1 MAISSPSEQFRW
13 IRFPLIAADRDAKR
27 WIQSCLIFGLAP
39 NTVVAYARAIEEFL
53 GFCQQR
59 ALEGRHAS
67 RESIAQYVG
76 ALRSQPRTER
86 ANVVRIDSGARL
98 SNATLQQRLTA
109 IRLFFDFL
117 IDDGLIQT
125 NPVGR
130 GRYAA
135 SKRFGGRAARSLI
148 PTFHK
153 LPWIPSE
160 AQWTAL
166 LAVVAEESARNRCMF
181 ALAYDAALRREE
193 LCQLRSDD
201 IDPAHRLLRIRA
213 ETTKGR
219 RERIVPY
226 SRVSGELLRSYL
238 CHRQGVARTRGPL
251 FLSESPRNYSVP
263 ITLWTWSKVV
273 RSIALRA
280 EVPAFSTH
288 TLRHLCLTDLARMG
302 WDLHEIARLA
312 GHQNLDTTKQY
323 IHLSARD
330 LAQRFRE
337 TMTLLHAQRL
347 EILAEWPAAIAD
359 AP

>member
-1 MAISSPSEQFRW
+1 MAIDSLCFESVW
-13 IRFPLIAADRDAKR
+13 KHFPITATHRDAKR
-27 WIQSCLIFGLAP
+27 WIQSCVMLGLAP
-39 NTVVAYARAIEEFL
+39 NTVTAYARALEGFL
-53 GFCQQR
+53 GFCGNR
-59 ALEGRHAS
+59 SVEVRSAS
-67 RESIAQYVG
+67 REVIAQYVG
-76 ALRSQPRTER
+76 DLRTQPRRER
-86 ANVVRIDSGARL
+86 SNVVRIDSGALL

-109 IRLFFDFL
+109 VRLFFDFL
-117 IDDGLIQT
+117 VEDGLIQV
-125 NPVGR
+125 NPVSR
-130 GRYAA
+130 GRYTL
-135 SKRFGGRAARSLI
+135 SKRFGGRGERSPI
-148 PTFHK
+148 QKFHK

-160 AQWTAL
+160 AQWASVLT
-166 LAVVAEESARNRCMF
+166 VVAEESPRNRCML

-193 LCQLRSDD
+193 LCQLRSED

-219 RERIVPY
+219 RERILPY
-226 SRVSGELLRSYL
+226 SPISGELLRHYL
-238 CHRQGVARTRGPL
+238 RHRQRVASTRGSL
-251 FLSESPRNYSVP
+251 FLSESPRNYAAP

-323 IHLSARD
+323 VHLSARD

-337 TMTLLHAQRL
+337 TMVQIHAWRL
-347 EILAEWPAAIAD
+347 QALAQVPAGSEQ
-359 AP
+359 P